1 MLHIKK
7 IASSILLAGVLFS
20 CGKDEI
26 EVIKNLDTSW
36 TVDQSIVDSDIRTRV
51 GYDPRYGYAY
61 FKNASLDAPM
71 LSMDGVDLA
80 INGTSTYQV
89 EVNTTA
95 PLKET
100 AKLAIEYDASAFES
114 LQSAYPDYE
123 LGDASLVKVVKAETT
138 IAQGTSSGTFEISV
152 ENDASIEKS
161 YILPFT
167 VKITQGGEQ
176 VKLYEDAKTFVV
188 KIFPKKIAFS
198 VVAVTDKVNIVRSRR
213 TGAIKVD
220 ETNVEFFLGTKTP
233 IPAEFS
239 VGLVRDD
246 SESYGY
252 SLAPAGVEGTLP
264 KQSVYNG
271 TEFSFS
277 FELQNIEEKFTEYGT
292 YVIPLKWVIY
302 DTSGTAYDLPLSKS
316 LVTIT
321 VEAPGLEENLENS
334 KGSNTE
340 AVPDGKQ
347 LFRYNVIPSWYKSSL
362 GERSSN
368 SEVRRLLSDGNND
381 AYVYFRANED
391 MDQGLVFRLYIYGS
405 DTGRKLK
412 TVRIKMSPEYSTN
425 KIQVLASEQVTG
437 NTSWVNQGVATFE
450 EGKDY
455 YVITF
460 EEAISANRI
469 LLRGFERST
478 GDRFEVSEVECYLE

>member
-1 MLHIKK
+1 MIHIKK

-36 TVDQSIVDSDIRTRV
+36 TVDQSVVDSDIRTRI
-51 GYDPRYGYAY
+51 GYDPRYEYAY

-71 LSMDGVDLA
+71 LSIDGVDLA

-89 EVNTTA
+89 EVNTTVS
-95 PLKET
+95 LKET
-100 AKLAIEYDASAFES
+100 TKFTVEYDASAFES
-114 LQSAYPDYE
+114 LKSDYPDYE

-152 ENDASIEKS
+152 ENDASLEKN

-167 VKITQGGEQ
+167 VKIAQGGEQ

-188 KIFPKKIAFS
+188 KIFPKKLTFNVVS
-198 VVAVTDKVNIVRSRR
+198 VADKVNVVRSKR

-220 ETNVEFFLGTKTP
+220 ETNVEFLLRTKTP

-246 SESYGY
+246 SESDGY

-277 FELQNIEEKFTEYGT
+277 FELQNIEESFTENGT

-316 LVTIT
+316 WVTIT
-321 VEAPGLEENLENS
+321 VEAPGLEENPENS
-334 KGSNTE
+334 KGSNTATPSGE
-340 AVPDGKQ
+340 K
-347 LFRYNVIPSWYKSSL
+347 LNIYNVAPSWYRTAL

-368 SEVRRLLSDGNND
+368 SQVRTLLSDGKD
-381 AYVYFRANED
+381 DRYVYFRANEG
-391 MDQGLVFRLYIYGS
+391 MDQGLVFVLYYWN
-405 DTGRKLK
+405 K
-412 TVRIKMSPEYSTN
+412 RIKSIRVKMSAEYSTN
-425 KIQVLASEQVTG
+425 KIQVLASEQMVG

-460 EEAISANRI
+460 EEAISASRV
-469 LLRGFERST
+469 LLKGFERST
-478 GDRFEVSEVECYLE
+478 GDRFEVSEVEFYLE